1 MATAIQLLRSK
12 VARLRPAPGTLSEG
26 MPMVNIAADEPGLFF
41 TATDG
46 SLVKIGPA
54 FVGSLAPN
62 NAPAG
67 FGGNTIGEIWMDVS
81 DTEKPVLKM
90 WDGTEWLEVSGSA
103 TSSTVPP
110 QFPAEGDFWFDLNTN
125 ELNFWDGSQWVPV
138 ISGPAGLNTE
148 VQFNDGGA
156 FAGNSGMT
164 YNKAT
169 ETLTISNIAIDA
181 LDPLP

>member
-41 TATDG
+41 SATDG

-54 FVGSLAPN
+54 FVGSMPPN

-67 FGGNTIGEIWMDVS
+67 FGGNTIGEIWVDVT
-81 DTEKPVLKM
+81 DANKTIFKV
-90 WDGTEWLEVSGSA
+90 WDGSEWKEVSGGA
-103 TSSTVPP
+103 TNSTTPP
-110 QFPAEGDFWFDLNTN
+110 GTPDGGDLWFDPNSN
-125 ELNFWDGSQWVPV
+125 ELNFWDGSAWVAV
-138 ISGPAGLNTE
+138 VTGPAGADTE
-148 VQFNDGGA
+148 LQFNDGGS
-156 FAGNSGMT
+156 FGTDSDFT
-164 YNKAT
+164 YDKT
-169 ETLTISNIAIDA
+169 TQSLTVPNINLPA